1 MASIRKR
8 GDTWQAR
15 VIRRGYP
22 EQNKSFPS
30 RADAERWSRQIENE
44 MDRAVFVSREEAEKY
59 TLGEVLE
66 RYKSE
71 VVPHKKGAVEEAVRI
86 ECLVKRSLAKY
97 KMASL
102 TPMLV
107 AQYRDQ
113 RLAKV
118 SGGTVN
124 RELTIISAAINHARR
139 EWGVHIQ
146 NPVALV
152 SRAKANP
159 SRQRRFED
167 GEEERLLDA
176 LEVQPRSSQGR
187 FQGMQCIW
195 VKPLVILAIESGMR
209 RGELLKLEWRYVDL
223 KKRVLYLPFTKNGEG
238 RGIPLSTRAVAVLS
252 ELPRAICGRVFPITA
267 DALKKSFGR
276 ACERAGLEDFHFHDL
291 RHEAISRLFEK
302 GLSLPEVASISGHK
316 TWEMLKRY
324 THLQAEK
331 LVSKLG

>member
-8 GDTWQAR
+8 GNTWQAR
-15 VIRRGYP
+15 VIRKGYP
-22 EQNKSFPS
+22 EQNKSFPTK
-30 RADAERWSRQIENE
+30 ADAERWSRQIENE

-66 RYKSE
+66 RYKGE
-71 VVPHKKGAVEEAVRI
+71 VVPNKKGAAEEALRI
-86 ECLVKRSLAKY
+86 ECMVKCSIAKY

-102 TPMLV
+102 TSVLV
-107 AQYRDQ
+107 AQYRDH

-139 EWGVHIQ
+139 EWGVHVE

-152 SRAKANP
+152 ARAKANAA
-159 SRQRRFED
+159 RERRFKD
-167 GEEERLLDA
+167 DEEERLLAA
-176 LEVQPRSSQGR
+176 LEVQPRNAQGR

-195 VKPLVILAIESGMR
+195 VKPLVILAIETGMR
-209 RGELLKLEWRYVDL
+209 RGELLNLEWRYVDL
-223 KKRVLYLPFTKNGEG
+223 KRRVLYLPSTKNGEG
-238 RGIPLSTRAVAVLS
+238 RGIPLSRKAVAVLT
-252 ELPRAICGRVFPITA
+252 ELPRAIDGRVFPITA
-267 DALKKSFGR
+267 DALKKSFAR
-276 ACERAGLEDFHFHDL
+276 ACERAGLVDFHFHDL

-302 GLSLPEVASISGHK
+302 GLSLPEVATISGHK

-324 THLQAEK
+324 THLQAER